1 MADIDVQRAAS
12 AAISPPPSPGWIAT
26 TFDAFRL
33 PTYRVLWIGTIMAF
47 LAFNTSMTAQN
58 VVAYDLTGNN
68 RAVGAVIFGQGL
80 AMMLLNPFGGAIA
93 DRFSKRFLL
102 LLSQFVIG
110 AICLIIAFLL
120 LTDTISILFLTLG
133 AFGVGCMF
141 AFLGPTRT
149 ALISDLVPAERVG
162 NGLALIQVG
171 GNFARISGPFLAAAL
186 LSVPFIGAAG
196 TYFII
201 AGIFVF
207 VIATLYRIPPT
218 PIRPRDS
225 RPSVLSD
232 VREGIA
238 YVARRPRLLHT
249 VLSFHVVTILGMGT
263 WVVLPGFA
271 KDVLDAGTAGFGAL
285 IGVAALGGLFSS
297 ILMAALADSRRAPL
311 YLNLT
316 SVGFG
321 VALMLVG
328 VAPNF
333 PIALGMMVLF
343 GATSTAFQTLNNV
356 IAMRHTEHDYVGR
369 VIGLVFLAWGA
380 NALVGLPIGALAD
393 VVGERSV
400 LAGAGILLVLIAL
413 VLAWWGHLIDRRELT
428 AGKER
433 IV

>member
-1 MADIDVQRAAS
+1 MADIEVQRSAS
-12 AAISPPPSPGWIAT
+12 APTVIAPTTRPPGWVST

-33 PTYRVLWIGTIMAF
+33 PTYRVLWLGTIMAF
-47 LAFNTSMTAQN
+47 IAFNTSMTAQN

-68 RAVGAVIFGQGL
+68 RAVGAVVFGQGV

-110 AICLIIAFLL
+110 AICFVIALLI
-120 LTDTISILFLTLG
+120 LTDAISVLFLALG

-149 ALISDLVPAERVG
+149 ALISDIVPEDRVG

-186 LSVPFIGAAG
+186 LSLPFIGPAG

-201 AGIFVF
+201 AGMFVF
-207 VIATLYRIPPT
+207 VIATMYRLPAT
-218 PIRPRDS
+218 PARPREN
-225 RPSVLSD
+225 RRSVIAD
-232 VREGIA
+232 VRQGIG
-238 YVARRPRLLHT
+238 YIARRPRLLHT
-249 VLSFHVVTILGMGT
+249 VVSFHVVTILGMGT

-297 ILMAALADSRRAPL
+297 VVMAALADSKRASL
-311 YLNLT
+311 YLNVS

-328 VAPNF
+328 LAPNLAV
-333 PIALGMMVLF
+333 ALVMMVLF

-356 IAMRHTEHDYVGR
+356 IAMRHTDHEYVGR

-393 VVGERSV
+393 VTGERSV
-400 LAGAGILLVLIAL
+400 LIGAGVALVTIAL
-413 VLAWWGHLIDRRELT
+413 ALAWWGRQIERAELRAA
-428 AGKER
+428 AG
-433 IV
+433 